1 MARPAE
7 FSFRSRLRNLQALAA
22 QQFDLVVIG
31 GGITGAGIARDAAL
45 RGLSVA
51 LIERRDFASGTSS
64 RSSKLIHGGLRYLQ
78 QGDVGLVREA
88 ATERYAVRKLAP
100 HLARP
105 AQMLVPASS
114 RASYAKLSVG
124 LWTYD
129 RLAGVSDD
137 ERYRMLSKD
146 ETLALEPR
154 LRADHIY
161 GAGLYYEYVTD
172 DARLVVEVIKSAAAL
187 GAVVANYAAVD
198 GFVLDNGR
206 VTGVEARD
214 QLTGDTLTVRGRVV
228 INAAGPWV
236 DAVRL
241 LSEPSDKPRLR
252 LTKGIHLGIRTE
264 RIGLSRIVVMNA
276 RDKRGVFAIP
286 RGAVTYLGT
295 TDTDYPQPEDYPYI
309 TADDVEYLLDAANR
323 TFDVDPPL
331 TADDVASAWAGLR
344 PLLHQEG
351 KKPSE
356 LSRKDEIMVGS
367 GGLLSIAGGKLTTF
381 RRMSER
387 VVDMACERLEEQ
399 GAAVPPRRG
408 TSEEAVLGSGA
419 TGDDVAGFAR
429 RLAERWPRVEHDVI
443 DRLVTLYGSN
453 AERLVDGIAADP
465 LLAERFAAH
474 LPVMRAEVEYA
485 VREEMAL
492 HLEDFM
498 ERRSRLLLWEPDNG
512 LAVAAGV
519 ARTMA
524 ALLGWDEP
532 RVHDEINRYR
542 ALVER
547 LKSFEGDTPAAE
559 AAPAADAQPAHA
571 AHV

>member
-7 FSFRSRLRNLQALAA
+7 FSFRSRAKSLQVLAERR
-22 QQFDLVVIG
+22 FDVIVIG
-31 GGITGAGIARDAAL
+31 GGITGAGVARDAAL

-51 LIERRDFASGTSS
+51 LVERRDFASGTSS

-88 ATERYAVRKLAP
+88 ATERYAVRKLVP

-105 AQMLVPASS
+105 VQMLVPAST

-129 RLAGVSDD
+129 RLAGVLDD
-137 ERYRMLSKD
+137 ERYRMLSKA
-146 ETLALEPR
+146 ETLALEPK
-154 LRADHIY
+154 LRADRIY
-161 GAGLYYEYVTD
+161 GAGLYYEYLTD
-172 DARLVVEVIKSAAAL
+172 DARLVIEVVKSAATL
-187 GAVVANYAAVD
+187 GAVIANYAEVED
-198 GFVLDNGR
+198 FLIENDR
-206 VTGVEARD
+206 VSGVEVRD
-214 QLTGDTLTVRGRVV
+214 QLSGDVFSTRGGVV

-241 LSEPSDKPRLR
+241 LSEPDDKPRLR
-252 LTKGIHLGIRTE
+252 LTKGIHLCLPTE

-295 TDTDYPQPEDYPYI
+295 TDTDYPQPEDYPLI
-309 TADDVEYLLDAANR
+309 TQDDVDYLLDAANR

-331 TADDVASAWAGLR
+331 VAEDIVGAWAGLR
-344 PLLHQEG
+344 PLLHQDG

-356 LSRKDEIMVGS
+356 LSRKDEVMVS
-367 GGLLSIAGGKLTTF
+367 AGGLISVAGGKLTTF

-387 VVDMACERLEEQ
+387 VVDLACERLQMQ
-399 GAAVPPRRG
+399 GAKPPPRKG
-408 TSEEAVLGSGA
+408 TSADTLLGSGD
-419 TGDDVAGFAR
+419 TGDDVAAFAE
-429 RLAERWPRVEHDVI
+429 RLRKRWPRVPSAVVE
-443 DRLVTLYGSN
+443 RLVALYGSN

-465 LLAERFAAH
+465 MLAEPLAPL
-474 LPVMRAEVEYA
+474 LPVTRAEVEYS

-492 HLEDFM
+492 TLEDFM

-512 LAVAAGV
+512 LSAVDGV
-519 ARTMA
+519 VSAMGA
-524 ALLGWDEP
+524 ALDWDP
-532 RVHDEINRYR
+532 ARVRDEGARYR

-547 LKSFEGDTPAAE
+547 LKTFGGDGAEVAA
-559 AAPAADAQPAHA
+559 AQA
-571 AHV
+571 AHG

>member
-1 MARPAE
+1 MARPGE
-7 FSFRSRLRNLQALAA
+7 FSFRTRAKALQALAG
-22 QQFDLVVIG
+22 QQFDLVIIG
-31 GGITGAGIARDAAL
+31 GGITGAGIARDAVL

-51 LIERRDFASGTSS
+51 LLERRDFASGTSS

-105 AQMLVPASS
+105 AQMLVPVSS

-129 RLAGVSDD
+129 RLAGVSEV
-137 ERYRMLSKD
+137 ERYQMLSKD

-172 DARLVVEVIKSAAAL
+172 DARLVIEVVKAAAAL

-198 GFVLDNGR
+198 GFVIENDR
-206 VTGVEARD
+206 VVGVEARD
-214 QLTGDTLTVRGRVV
+214 HLSGDTFTVRGRVV

-241 LSEPSDKPRLR
+241 LSEPTDKPRLR

-309 TADDVEYLLDAANR
+309 TPDDVEYLLDAANR

-331 TADDVASAWAGLR
+331 SADDVATAWAGLR
-344 PLLHQEG
+344 PLLQQEG

-356 LSRKDEIMVGS
+356 LSRKDEIMIGS
-367 GGLLSIAGGKLTTF
+367 NGLLSIAGGKLTTF

-387 VVDMACERLEEQ
+387 VVDLACERLQEQ
-399 GAAVPPRRG
+399 SVKVPQRRG
-408 TSEEAVLGSGA
+408 TSEETLLGSGD
-419 TGDDVAGFAR
+419 TGDDVAAFAQR
-429 RLAERWPRVEHDVI
+429 IAERWPRVERELI

-453 AERLVDGIAADP
+453 AERLVDGIAVDP
-465 LLAERFAAH
+465 VLAERFAPH
-474 LPVMRAEVEYA
+474 LPVTRAEVEYA
-485 VREEMAL
+485 VREEMAM

-512 LAVAAGV
+512 LAVAEGV

-524 ALLGWDEP
+524 ALLGWDAA
-532 RVHDEINRYR
+532 RIRDEINRYQ
-542 ALVER
+542 ALVDR

-559 AAPAADAQPAHA
+559 AAEALHTAQA